1 MDDNINDNTMDEKKG
16 LSRRSAL
23 KKLAGGILGTAVAG
37 FAAKASSA
45 APAKEKTGKGS
56 KAGKKPK
63 ILLMGLDSCSMEKI
77 IEWSKQGKLPT
88 FKKLLTQ
95 GSYGEFEN
103 IFRGMSVDAW
113 AAYNTGVGP
122 GQNNFFGSHPWQI
135 YDRTAFQ
142 TSGINRFFRLH
153 AATVPFMLAE
163 GGVKVGLCGTAM
175 SWPPERLKDGFM
187 MSGKGAPGLG
197 DQPFNMAH
205 VYFTQEKHRAAGP
218 LKTKLTFSGG
228 KASTVIRRK
237 DQQVPLELTLNSGN
251 TVTIAY
257 NDLKLTLK
265 EGEWSKY
272 VPIQFP
278 NGRRAIVRWK
288 PELINT
294 DDNALQLYRYRLLQ
308 DPTAPERHEPI
319 DPFFDG
325 PVVPTDR
332 WTYPPSLQKEV
343 YDAVGYYRT
352 PNVPFEYDYTSF
364 IAYVQEEE
372 TLIEDCYDA
381 TREQNNIV
389 LWLTKNKPWDFFW
402 FSNMPYDRLNHNMT
416 RIEGNPDWSEEYEEK
431 YGNGKLMLEFTQY
444 IDKEL
449 ARILKELPKDTCFMM
464 ISDHAWGPTKKD
476 FEPNSWLMKLGLLN
490 VKPEVEGK
498 KRTYDNDD
506 IDWSRTKAYTSWN
519 PGIFINLKGREPN
532 GIVEYDEYEK
542 LRDLIIAELKK
553 LKDPEGQQYTNIADR
568 VENIYKGDYGWYAGD
583 VQFCGFRDASGIKVP
598 GKNNDGLYQ
607 INFGAFGRDGQ
618 IWDNPR
624 RHFTGYHGNALTSF
638 IAVGPGIKKNND
650 VSKGG
655 HMMNVMPTIMHM
667 YGLVPPPNFEGRIMY
682 EIFEPDSPHAKKA

>member
-1 MDDNINDNTMDEKKG
+1 MGDDKKIT
-16 LSRRSAL
+16 RRSAL
-23 KKLAGGILGTAVAG
+23 GKITGGLVGVSIAGLGLGGAQAADTRAGGNKT
-37 FAAKASSA
+37 KALR
-45 APAKEKTGKGS
+45 
-56 KAGKKPK
+56 KPK
-63 ILLMGLDSCSMEKI
+63 IMVMGLDSCSMAKI

-88 FKKLLTQ
+88 FKKLLTH

-113 AAYNTGVGP
+113 VAYNTGVGP

-135 YDRTAFQ
+135 YDRTAYQ
-142 TSGINRFFRLH
+142 TSGINRLFRLH

-163 GGVKVGLCGTAM
+163 AGVKVGLCGTAM

-205 VYFTQEKHRAAGP
+205 VYYTQEKHRAAGP
-218 LKTKLTFSGG
+218 LKTKVTFSGG
-228 KASTVIRRK
+228 KVSTVISRK
-237 DQQVPLELTLNSGN
+237 DQQVPLELTLNPGN

-257 NDLKLTLK
+257 NDLRLTLR

-288 PELINT
+288 PERIAT
-294 DDNALQLYRYRLLQ
+294 DEGDLQLYRYRLLQ

-325 PVVPTDR
+325 NVVPTDR
-332 WTYPPSLQKEV
+332 WTYPASLQKEV

-364 IAYVQEEE
+364 IAYVQEEQ

-381 TREQNNIV
+381 TREQNDIV

-431 YGNGKLMLEFTQY
+431 YGDGKVMLEFTRY
-444 IDKEL
+444 VDKEL
-449 ARILKELPKDTCFMM
+449 ARILKTLPKDACFMM

-498 KRTYDNDD
+498 KRTYDNDE

-532 GIVEYDEYEK
+532 GIVEYNEYEK
-542 LRDLIIAELKK
+542 LRDFIIAELKK

-583 VQFCGFRDASGIKVP
+583 VQFCGYRDSSGIKAP
-598 GKNNDGLYQ
+598 GKKNDGLYQ

-655 HMMNVMPTIMHM
+655 HMMNVMPTIMYM
-667 YGLVPPPNFEGRIMY
+667 YGLPSPPNFEGRVMY
-682 EIFEPDSPHAKKA
+682 EIFEPDSSYVKKM